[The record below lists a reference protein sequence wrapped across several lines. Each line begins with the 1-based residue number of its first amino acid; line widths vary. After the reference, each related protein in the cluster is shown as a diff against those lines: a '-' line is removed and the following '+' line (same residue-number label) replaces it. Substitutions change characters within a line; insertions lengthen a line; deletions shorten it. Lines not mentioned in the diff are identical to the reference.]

1 MFQLKGT
8 LKVVKDTQ
16 VISDKFKKR
25 EFVLTDDSSQYPQH
39 CLFQLTQ
46 DRTELLD
53 TFKEGEQVT
62 VHFNLRGR
70 EWTSPQGEVKYFNS
84 LDVWRLEADNSAQNM
99 PEEIPAATDISDSD
113 EEGDLPF

>member
-8 LKVVKDTQ
+8 LKVVRDTE

-46 DRTELLD
+46 DRTDLLNNFNVGD
-53 TFKEGEQVT
+53 QIT

-84 LDVWRLEADNSAQNM
+84 LDVWRLEADSSAQNL
-99 PEEIPAATDISDSD
+99 PEEIPAATDISADD
-113 EEGDLPF
+113 EDGDLPF